1 MEEIRNHLETKV
13 EDATREYDDTYYMW
27 KKVETEFKRLQEEFH
42 SLGQA
47 VIKAE
52 TNMNYY
58 KKLLNELN
66 EHENK
71 NDMN

>member
-1 MEEIRNHLETKV
+1 MEEIKKHLEASL
-13 EDATREYDDTYYMW
+13 ENATREFDDTYYMW

-52 TNMNYY
+52 TNMKYY
-58 KKLLNELN
+58 QKLLNEFN
-66 EHENK
+66 EHNG
-71 NDMN
+71 